1 MSLPQKDLLELFSG
15 TEKDKNE
22 EKAEVENDDDENEEE
37 KYYQRWLK
45 KVPCIENFEK
55 SVYFDQTDEF
65 FGI

>member
-15 TEKDKNE
+15 TEKDKNK

-45 KVPCIENFEK
+45 KVP
-55 SVYFDQTDEF
+55 
-65 FGI
+65 